1 MVVQKLLKKPIIL
14 MALVFTPQA
23 ACAWDPKEE
32 PRGFSG
38 RVQVGAGYVSS
49 TDQLKTDADKRLDSL
64 NTNAD
69 RFDSAI
75 PLALFD
81 LRYTYSSGHQA
92 YFSTPMES
100 GGPPGLSLG
109 GILPFHDGSRLDVS
123 VFGKPFEEVW
133 KDPYLTGERR
143 ADTRKA
149 TYGVK
154 FAFTDILGTATRASY
169 SLAHVDVD
177 DDEIGQRYDTLERD
191 GWIHKARAGY
201 AITLGRGMSI
211 VPGFEFSLDDSN
223 GEANSYRGYEL
234 KLELRKFAQGY
245 AFNLFAGIGLTDYDR
260 THPIFDKKR
269 EDTTYS
275 AFGVF
280 TLPDLLGMKHLFSSL
295 IAGYRYRDS
304 NIGFLDADTLLGGL
318 TIGYKF

>member
-1 MVVQKLLKKPIIL
+1 
-14 MALVFTPQA
+14 
-23 ACAWDPKEE
+23 
-32 PRGFSG
+32 
-38 RVQVGAGYVSS
+38 
-49 TDQLKTDADKRLDSL
+49 
-64 NTNAD
+64 
-69 RFDSAI
+69 
-75 PLALFD
+75 
-81 LRYTYSSGHQA
+81 
-92 YFSTPMES
+92 
-100 GGPPGLSLG
+100 
-109 GILPFHDGSRLDVS
+109 
-123 VFGKPFEEVW
+123 
-133 KDPYLTGERR
+133 
-143 ADTRKA
+143 
-149 TYGVK
+149 
-154 FAFTDILGTATRASY
+154 
-169 SLAHVDVD
+169 
-177 DDEIGQRYDTLERD
+177 
-191 GWIHKARAGY
+191 
-201 AITLGRGMSI
+201 MSI